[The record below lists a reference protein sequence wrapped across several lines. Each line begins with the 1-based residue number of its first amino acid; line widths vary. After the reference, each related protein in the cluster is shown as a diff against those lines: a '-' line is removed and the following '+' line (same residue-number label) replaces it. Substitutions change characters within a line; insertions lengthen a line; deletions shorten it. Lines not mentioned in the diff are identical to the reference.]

1 MIRLLPLLFAL
12 PLAAATYEDPAGRFH
27 FDLPS
32 GWTARVQGKLPEE
45 TPLTLAKGGF
55 SCDLTVLAMETDG
68 TIEEA
73 VAELESALVG
83 QGDVAR
89 EETQVDG
96 EPAGRLTLTP
106 DDASLGVTVMLV
118 VVRDGTRLVVE
129 LRADRSDYRRDRA
142 QFDAVLGGFHAGEP
156 GGSEK
161 VYEPHLGMKDDGNQL
176 LPGNPPLTFR
186 EVSGCLGAVELAYGI
201 ELTEEEKGRLAEA
214 LVAAFR
220 EGEDASRQALVAL
233 SEQAWK
239 ARETAPDGVDA
250 ARKALG
256 ERIKTGSTKY
266 HAEAARVASEAYD
279 VGGKP
284 SAHDMA
290 TVREWATFAACVLQG
305 EEVAFAGDAWASWSH
320 APECVTDVEWMAL
333 RAAYS
338 LASAA
343 DREAYRERLLATL
356 GGTPEE
362 AAAGLEEAKETDLPA
377 LGEKLRE
384 AAKPLIDTLSPPADL
399 DDPAANGAIRYRF

>member
-1 MIRLLPLLFAL
+1 MIRLLPLLVAL
-12 PLAAATYEDPAGRFH
+12 ELAAATYEDPAGRFH

-45 TPLTLAKGGF
+45 TPLTFAKGEF
-55 SCDLTVLAMETDG
+55 SCDLTVLAMEADG

-89 EETQVDG
+89 EDATVDG
-96 EPAGRLTLTP
+96 EPAGLLTLTP
-106 DDASLGVTVMLV
+106 DDNSLGVTVMLV

-129 LRADRSDYRRDRA
+129 LRADRSAYRRDRA
-142 QFDAVLGGFHAGEP
+142 QFDAVLAGFHAGEP
-156 GGSEK
+156 GGSER

-186 EVSGCLGAVELAYGI
+186 EVSGCLGSVEFAYGI

-214 LVAAFR
+214 LVDAFH
-220 EGEDASRQALVAL
+220 EGDDADRQALVAL
-233 SEQAWK
+233 SEEAWR
-239 ARETAPDGVDA
+239 ARDSASDAIET

-256 ERIKTGSTKY
+256 ERIKTGTTKY
-266 HAEAARVASEAYD
+266 HAEAARVATEASD

-290 TVREWATFAACVLQG
+290 TVQEWAVFAACVLQG
-305 EEVAFAGDAWASWSH
+305 EDVAFAGAAWASWSH

-338 LASAA
+338 LASVEDRKSYRDRLVAA
-343 DREAYRERLLATL
+343 L
-356 GGTPEE
+356 GGSSD
-362 AAAGLEEAKETDLPA
+362 AAAQTLEEATEADVPA
-377 LGEKLRE
+377 LGAKLRE
-384 AAKPLIDTLSPPADL
+384 AARPLIGTLTPQADL
-399 DDPAANGAIRYRF
+399 DDPAANGVIRYRF